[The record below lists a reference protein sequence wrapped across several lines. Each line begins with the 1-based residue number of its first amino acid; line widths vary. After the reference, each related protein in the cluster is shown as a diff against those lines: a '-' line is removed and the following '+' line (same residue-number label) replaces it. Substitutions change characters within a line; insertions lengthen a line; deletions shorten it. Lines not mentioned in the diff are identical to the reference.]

1 MAMEVIS
8 FNELRQIK
16 DSLPNG
22 SMERIA
28 EELKISSETVRNY
41 FGASNYKDG
50 SSVGLHTEQGPGGGI
65 VELDDDRILKV
76 AKRILKE

>member
-16 DSLPNG
+16 DSLPDG

-28 EELKISSETVRNY
+28 EELNVSSETVRNY

-50 SSVGLHTEQGPGGGI
+50 SSVGLHIEQGPDGGI

-76 AKRILKE
+76 AQRILKE

>member
-1 MAMEVIS
+1 MEVIS

-28 EELKISSETVRNY
+28 EELNISSETVRNY
-41 FGASNYKDG
+41 FGASNYKNG
-50 SSVGLHTEQGPGGGI
+50 SSVGLHIEQGPDGGI
-65 VELDDDRILKV
+65 VELDDDKILRV
-76 AKRILKE
+76 AKKILKE